1 MIASCK
7 LMHLLEAFSTPWF
20 LLSTPNNHH
29 LVFFLLE
36 MFNNIIQVK
45 LSNYY
50 YNSHF
55 RALRA
60 FAPAPRRW
68 SLAFHATPS
77 DPMDQSNTLGLIMKA
92 PKASSSIR
100 IIRLLKKDWRCFFDL
115 TPQVLKNG
123 KYIIGNSPKNSK
135 LWRCY
140 WSWCHVDWCCTLSA
154 ISVWRS
160 HIMHSWRVKY
170 IAILRRLTKN

>member
-1 MIASCK
+1 MSMIASCK

-92 PKASSSIR
+92 PKASSLRTIP
-100 IIRLLKKDWRCFFDL
+100 LLKKDSESDFWGFYSGILSSWVQARPL
-115 TPQVLKNG
+115 MAQT
-123 KYIIGNSPKNSK
+123 IIWKITITYKPKSSK
-135 LWRCY
+135 
-140 WSWCHVDWCCTLSA
+140 SQS
-154 ISVWRS
+154 
-160 HIMHSWRVKY
+160 
-170 IAILRRLTKN
+170 